1 MVASSHLRAPVHTQG
16 GHRHLASSPCSPSR
30 RSSGIRLS
38 PFLGLAQKIELSSST
53 EGSRRKADTGG
64 LQNKLSGGT
73 AGFTRAHCRSL
84 ASFSLSLVVCS
95 QLAVFRAVSFQPGGG
110 RRLAP
115 PSHNSQNWKM
125 CLQWGHKR
133 RRWGGRGAQPA
144 SWAGPPEVSSCQVS
158 TGTRVTSTG
167 GMEATGTK
175 FIAGVRLCPPEDP
188 WPVPSPAQAS
198 KMMTAHPAQL
208 SPCDTTSARK
218 ATSCKNRKPLPQ
230 WLLHPGTSSLPRVP
244 R

>member
-1 MVASSHLRAPVHTQG
+1 MCWNLSPLHLNPACPPPWRPTSAVYQRQQRPRTLKRKARVGVGVAAVAGVPLASGTASSGVQG
-16 GHRHLASSPCSPSR
+16 EGWNSE
-30 RSSGIRLS
+30 
-38 PFLGLAQKIELSSST
+38 GLAPE
-53 EGSRRKADTGG
+53 RRHTGG
-64 LQNKLSGGT
+64 T
-73 AGFTRAHCRSL
+73 TRMTI
-84 ASFSLSLVVCS
+84 
-95 QLAVFRAVSFQPGGG
+95 SFQESEEGL
-110 RRLAP
+110 RL
-115 PSHNSQNWKM
+115 PSHNSQNLKM

-133 RRWGGRGAQPA
+133 RRWGGRGAQHA